1 MLQVCLSEENLKKKK
16 KPAISSLLG
25 FHFSY
30 IIAGIKDTELW

>member
-1 MLQVCLSEENLKKKK
+1 MLQVCLSEENLLKK